1 MSDVP
6 FGSLNSAKLKK
17 KQKKLRVDPELQSHT
32 IFGSKMAHLPK
43 MIFILEKPL
52 I

>member
-6 FGSLNSAKLKK
+6 FGSLNSAKFKK
-17 KQKKLRVDPELQSHT
+17 KKNLRVDPELQSHT
-32 IFGSKMAHLPK
+32 IFGSKMVRLPK